1 MKKLILV
8 VVGLI
13 ILTGCQENSQKKK
26 DILVKKI
33 LVDNRGEAQIKSIV
47 DSISYLQIREQKG
60 FLFTDIDKIIVHK
73 HGIFILDKLGSNSLL
88 CFSKS
93 GDFIAKFGSRG
104 QGVGEYIRLWDFD
117 ITEQFVYLYDR
128 HQMKMLE
135 YDTKGTFIR
144 ELKTPFRA
152 SSFKALPN
160 GFLFSLVKEEEEENS
175 LLVKT
180 DKNFQNIE
188 TILSYAKNYVDNKGS
203 SNVFQNYK
211 NGFLFNKS
219 VNDSVYVLNKK
230 GELVSAY
237 FFDFQNNAV
246 PQELKNNYEN
256 LVKVRGKQNYIY
268 LMETPMFIN
277 DRYLIGESFYK
288 GNKATVIY
296 DLEKNESNIVQ
307 WLPEKINLKDII
319 LPLTSFENMIV
330 GWMDSNIYENLAEKP
345 IFSEDYMK
353 HLEEGGKILV
363 FYHIRK

>member
-1 MKKLILV
+1 MKKLMLTIM
-8 VVGLI
+8 GLI
-13 ILTGCQENSQKKK
+13 ILTGCQEDSQKKK
-26 DILVKKI
+26 DVLVKKI
-33 LVDNRGEAQIKSIV
+33 LIDNRGEAQTMSIV
-47 DSISYLQIREQKG
+47 DSISYLQIREQKD
-60 FLFTDIDKIIVHK
+60 FLFADIDKIIVHK

-93 GDFIAKFGSRG
+93 GDFVAKFGSRG

-117 ITEQFVYLYDR
+117 VTEQFVYMYDR

-135 YDTKGTFIR
+135 YDTKGTFVR

-152 SSFKALPN
+152 SSFKVLPN
-160 GFLFSLVKEEEEENS
+160 GFFLFSLVKEEEETP

-188 TILSYAKNYVDNKGS
+188 TILNYAKNYVDNKGS

-211 NGFLFNKS
+211 DGFLFNKS

-230 GELVSAY
+230 GELVSTY
-237 FFDFQNNAV
+237 FFDFEDNAV

-256 LVKVRGKQNYIY
+256 LVKVRGKQDYTY

-277 DRYLIGESFYK
+277 ERYFVGEIFYK
-288 GNKATVIY
+288 KNKATLIY
-296 DLEKNESNIVQ
+296 DLKINKSGVSQ
-307 WLPEKINLKDII
+307 WLPKKIQLKDVV
-319 LPLTSFENMIV
+319 LPITSFENTIV
-330 GWMDSNIYENLAEKP
+330 GWMDNEIYENLLEKP
-345 IFSEDYMK
+345 IFSKDFEK
-353 HLEEGGKILV
+353 HLEEGGKILI